1 MKRSFIDLGM
11 LYVGKIGALA
21 VGFFLMPAY
30 SLILGPEQFSTI
42 AFILSLVNAAVALDF
57 GMSTIIGRD
66 SADNSICEDLNYR
79 QLLASLALVILFYS
93 FLFVIIILYD
103 FIVSSV
109 NNNLYIQFYSL
120 ILILSS
126 LIQNISISYLNGIKE
141 FRISG
146 SVLFFSVV
154 FRGVA
159 SLLVIKFYK
168 NDVSA
173 FMLTQATISLAFAI
187 FYIMLPGFLT
197 KKSIGN
203 RKIGDLFLR
212 PPLYLSYILPLARKG
227 LPLLFMGISATLV
240 MQLDKIVL
248 AHYASAKTLSAY
260 YLAFTFNTIPILA
273 VAGPIKQY
281 FQPHIVSNLT
291 CEENGVY
298 RRHNI
303 NFFWCLILFVAVP
316 SAFGYPLLKEIIH
329 LWLGNNVLIEQVVSF
344 SLVLLPAFAL
354 GAISYYPTVLLVIA
368 EDYRFQSAFAIVTSV
383 IFAIILF
390 IVSAAGLIYIIPWL
404 FFAYFMAVIVFCSLR
419 SFSLNKVKICITD
432 VIKYCPLALFIIAAA
447 FGLGYVSS
455 FLFK

>member
-30 SLILGPEQFSTI
+30 SSILGPEQFSTV
-42 AFILSLVNAAVALDF
+42 AFILSLVNAAVTLDF

-66 SADNSICEDLNYR
+66 SADNSIREDQNYR

-93 FLFVIIILYD
+93 FLFIIIIFYD
-103 FIVSSV
+103 FIASSV
-109 NNNLYIQFYSL
+109 NNNVYVQFYSL

-154 FRGVA
+154 LRGIA
-159 SLLVIKFYK
+159 SLLVIKLYK

-173 FMLTQATISLAFAI
+173 FMLTQAVISFVFAI
-187 FYIMLPGFLT
+187 FYIMLPSFLT
-197 KKSIGN
+197 KKTIVN

-248 AHYASAKTLSAY
+248 AHFASGKTLSAY

-281 FQPHIVSNLT
+281 FQPHIVSNLSY
-291 CEENGVY
+291 ENGIY

-316 SAFGYPLLKEIIH
+316 SAFGYPFLKEIIH

-383 IFAIILF
+383 IFAIVLF
-390 IVSAAGLIYIIPWL
+390 IVSATGSIYIIPWL
-404 FFAYFMAVIVFCSLR
+404 FLIYFMAVIVFCSLR
-419 SFSLNKVKICITD
+419 SFRLNKVKTCITD
-432 VIKYCPLALFIIAAA
+432 VIKYCPLALLVIATA

-455 FLFK
+455 FLLK